1 MRSQPSARRG
11 SSASMG
17 LEGWQTTPS
26 TPREVPVILLS
37 LVCAVAFAQDDLAE
51 FTTAEKGAEGA
62 EKPETD
68 LSAEFGG
75 ALVSG
80 NAIYYSLNGSLVFSH
95 KWLKNKLRADARS
108 TYSAGKADGDGDGT
122 LNEAERSIANQELA
136 RKFSSDVRYDRYLTE
151 KDALYVWVGG
161 MHDPFA
167 GYDVR
172 VHEQLGYAR
181 DVVSNDKTKL
191 STEVG
196 FDWAHEFFTEPQ
208 AEGNNFLEDSDTYE
222 NVLAGRVGVGF
233 SHAFNE
239 SVSFTDTVDTYVNVM
254 DPADTRVLNSAAL
267 NTKLSGTF
275 SLKLSH
281 QLTFDNV
288 PVEGF
293 QKLDQTSMVTFVA
306 SIF

>member
-1 MRSQPSARRG
+1 M
-11 SSASMG
+11 
-17 LEGWQTTPS
+17 
-26 TPREVPVILLS
+26 LS
-37 LVCAVAFAQDDLAE
+37 LLLCAVSFAQDDLAE
-51 FTTAEKGAEGA
+51 FTTAEKGAEEA
-62 EKPETD
+62 QKAETD
-68 LSAEFGG
+68 LSAEVGG

-108 TYSAGKADGDGDGT
+108 NYSAGKADGDGDGT
-122 LNEAERSIANQELA
+122 LDDAERAISNQELA
-136 RKFSSDVRYDRYLTE
+136 RKFSSDIRYDRYLTK
-151 KDALYVWVGG
+151 KDALYLWVGG

-172 VHEQLGYAR
+172 IHEQLGYAR

-196 FDWAHEFFTEPQ
+196 FDWAHEFFTEAQ
-208 AEGNNFLEDSDTYE
+208 LEGNNFLEDSDTYE

-239 SVSFTDTVDTYVNVM
+239 SVSFTDTIDTYVNVM
-254 DPADTRVLNSAAL
+254 DPADTRVLNAAAL

-293 QKLDQTSMVTFVA
+293 QKLDQASMVTFVA